1 LPTAKA
7 RAQTR
12 LTGIAASS
20 PITAIDQWQLP
31 EGTRYTRVEC
41 HSACSLW
48 FHSANAA
55 DGNSRRAGPFST
67 LSAVDGVLYGDN
79 RIIAFWDSQLNDW
92 YSFDFDQHSRRI
104 LVSPYRQQGGRRSRC
119 GPGDPVILGR

>member
-1 LPTAKA
+1 M
-7 RAQTR
+7 
-12 LTGIAASS
+12 AA
-20 PITAIDQWQLP
+20 P
-31 EGTRYTRVEC
+31 GG
-41 HSACSLW
+41 
-48 FHSANAA
+48 AA